1 MQSTAKCDVTQE
13 FCLQQQQEA
22 KQDPEALA
30 LPLDWRS
37 MVGEKEATA
46 AHWPSRQ
53 HRCRVEDRWY

>member
-1 MQSTAKCDVTQE
+1 MSSSNYCFLISIEA
-13 FCLQQQQEA
+13 QQQQEA